1 MSQLRLDPMTGRW
14 IAISLERA
22 ERPHA
27 FVTRSLPVEDDP
39 DRECPFCPGREELTP
54 PALET
59 YGGSGAGGADSDWS
73 VRVVPNKY
81 PAFYGAEPMVVTHL
95 GPIFTQ
101 APAGGAHEIVVF
113 NPEHGGS
120 FADLPDAQAGLVMTA
135 IRDRMEEHSHTA
147 GLRYSQAIV
156 NYGRE
161 AGASIEHPH
170 GQLLGIPF
178 VPRGLSDELA
188 GFARFQGSCLLCTTA
203 EAEMAAGHRVILDDE
218 RVLVVCPFWSGTPF
232 EMLVIPKDHVT
243 HLYATSPPDLAA
255 IGRAVRDALARL
267 RETVGDVAYNVVFHS
282 APFRLQ
288 GDYHWH
294 VHLLPK
300 LSTRAGFELG
310 TGVLLNVMPPELAT
324 QALNGR
330 G

>member
-1 MSQLRLDPMTGRW
+1 VSQLRLDPLTGRW

-27 FVTRSLPVEDDP
+27 FQTRSLPVEDDP
-39 DRECPFCPGREELTP
+39 SRPGPFCPGNEDLTP
-54 PALET
+54 PAIET
-59 YGGSGAGGADSDWS
+59 YGTDDGWK
-73 VRVVPNKY
+73 VRVMPNKY
-81 PAFYGAEPMVVTHL
+81 PAFSGHEPMVVTHL
-95 GPIFTQ
+95 GPVFTQ
-101 APAGGAHEIVVF
+101 APAGGEHEIVVF
-113 NPEHGGS
+113 TPSHNGS
-120 FADLPDAQAGLVMTA
+120 FADLTPEQAGLVLAA
-135 IRDRMEEHSHTA
+135 IRDRIAEHSHIP

-203 EAEMAAGHRVILDDE
+203 EAEIAVQHRVIVDDD
-218 RVLVVCPFWSGTPF
+218 RVVVVAPFWSGSPF
-232 EMLVIPKDHVT
+232 EMLVIPKT
-243 HLYATSPPDLAA
+243 HEPHLHDAQPPDLTGVARA
-255 IGRAVRDALARL
+255 IRSALEKLRD
-267 RETVGDVAYNVVFHS
+267 TVGDVAYNVVFHS

-294 VHLLPK
+294 VHLVPK
-300 LSTRAGFELG
+300 LTTRAGFELG
-310 TGVLLNVMPPELAT
+310 TGVLLNVMPPELAA
-324 QALNGR
+324 QALTGR
-330 G
+330 